1 VTSRRRDLTLLAVL
15 GSLTAVGPLSV
26 DMYLPAF
33 PQIADDFGASA
44 SEVQLSLTAFMI
56 GLGGGQLLAGP
67 LTDRLGRRR
76 PVLVGMAAYAV
87 ASALCALAPSAG
99 ALVALRVVQGLVGSV
114 GVVAS
119 RAVVRDLY
127 SGVAAAKYFS
137 RLTVVFGLAPVAAPL
152 LGSVVLRF
160 TTWRGIFAALAV
172 SGALILLAAVWLLPE
187 TLPEQQRTGSG
198 LVTTARSARVLL
210 ADRHF
215 VGFTLA
221 QGLAFGSM
229 FAYIAGAPFVIQDV
243 YGASAQTYALMFG
256 VNALGMVLLSQVNA
270 RLLDRYPAR
279 NLLFAALLVNLAAT
293 ATLVA
298 VAGLDSL
305 AALGILLFV
314 LVASLGLVLPN
325 GTSLALDRHGQRAG
339 TASALLG
346 AGQLAVGALVSPL
359 VGLAGEDSARP
370 MALVM
375 LGCSVLAVTAFAVS
389 VPAPARRASPLP
401 EHARR

>member
-1 VTSRRRDLTLLAVL
+1 MTSRRADLSLLAVL

-33 PQIADDFGASA
+33 PQIADGFGASA

-56 GLGGGQLLAGP
+56 GMAGGQLLAGP
-67 LTDRLGRRR
+67 LTDRFGRRR
-76 PVLVGMAAYAV
+76 PVLIGMAAYAV

-99 ALVALRVVQGLVGSV
+99 ALVALRIVQGLFGSV

-127 SGVAAAKYFS
+127 SGIAAAKYFS
-137 RLTVVFGLAPVAAPL
+137 RLTIVFGLAPVAAPL
-152 LGSVVLRF
+152 LGSLVLRV
-160 TTWRGIFAALAV
+160 TTWRGMFAALAV
-172 SGALILLAAVWLLPE
+172 IGVLILLAAVWLLPE
-187 TLPEQQRTGSG
+187 TLPEQRRSGGG
-198 LVTTARSARVLL
+198 LVHTARSARILL

-221 QGLAFGSM
+221 QGLAFGAM

-256 VNALGMVLLSQVNA
+256 ANALGMVLLSQVNA
-270 RLLDRYPAR
+270 RLLDRHPAR
-279 NLLFAALLVNLAAT
+279 GLLFAALLVNLAAT
-293 ATLVA
+293 AALV
-298 VAGLDSL
+298 VVSGVDSL
-305 AALGILLFV
+305 AALGVLLFV

-325 GTSLALDRHGQRAG
+325 GTMLALDRHGDRAG
-339 TASALLG
+339 AASALLG
-346 AGQLAVGALVSPL
+346 AGQLGIGAVVSPL
-359 VGLAGEDSARP
+359 VGLAGEGSARP

-375 LGCSVLAVTAFAVS
+375 LGCSVLAMTAFAVS
-389 VPAPARRASPLP
+389 VPAPVRRASPQP
-401 EHARR
+401 EHVRR

>member
-1 VTSRRRDLTLLAVL
+1 
-15 GSLTAVGPLSV
+15 
-26 DMYLPAF
+26 
-33 PQIADDFGASA
+33 
-44 SEVQLSLTAFMI
+44 
-56 GLGGGQLLAGP
+56 
-67 LTDRLGRRR
+67 
-76 PVLVGMAAYAV
+76 MAAYAV
-87 ASALCALAPSAG
+87 ASALCALAPSPG
-99 ALVALRVVQGLVGSV
+99 ALVALRIVQGLVGSV

-137 RLTVVFGLAPVAAPL
+137 RLTIVFGLAPVAAPL
-152 LGSVVLRF
+152 LGSLVLRL
-160 TTWRGIFAALAV
+160 TTWRGMFATLAV
-172 SGALILLAAVWLLPE
+172 IGVLILIAAVWLLPE
-187 TLPEQQRTGSG
+187 TLPEQRRTGSG
-198 LVTTARSARVLL
+198 LLTTARSARLLL

-215 VGFTLA
+215 VGLTLA

-229 FAYIAGAPFVIQDV
+229 FAYIAGASFVIQDV

-256 VNALGMVLLSQVNA
+256 ANALGMVLLSQVNA

-279 NLLFAALLVNLAAT
+279 GLLFAALLVNLAA
-293 ATLVA
+293 AAALVA
-298 VAGLDSL
+298 VAGVDNL
-305 AALGILLFV
+305 AALGVLLFV

-325 GTSLALDRHGQRAG
+325 GTSLALDGHGHRAG

-359 VGLAGEDSARP
+359 VGLAGEGSARP

-375 LGCSVLAVTAFAVS
+375 LGCSVLALTAFAVS
-389 VPAPARRASPLP
+389 APAPARRASPQP